1 MSSESSSSLKPS
13 DEKEEYFHNLFP
25 KRQLWKPNKE
35 YPLWDANWDG
45 RHPILTD
52 DKKKNEEQ
60 ARYVRKHGVTRHII
74 LVRHGQYDETYKED
88 EKRVL
93 TALGREQ
100 AKRTGERLAEL
111 LLKNGQTDSV
121 VMRVSNLTRAKETA
135 DIIAPY
141 LSSSVTQ
148 TPPDARLNEG
158 RPCHNIPCR
167 VNVSPRTI
175 KAVDDGHERIEQ
187 AFQSYFFRHTVSS
200 PTDEDGTT
208 DSNETKNEKEKT
220 EENQNESTITKNEEN
235 KPDPKASPKHEYEI
249 IVCHA
254 NVIRYFTC
262 RALQIPPEV
271 WLRLCIFNCSLTY
284 LTIRPTGTVS
294 CRLLGDIGHLDFPQ
308 ITFSNHYGFNW

>member
-1 MSSESSSSLKPS
+1 MTE
-13 DEKEEYFHNLFP
+13 
-25 KRQLWKPNKE
+25 
-35 YPLWDANWDG
+35 
-45 RHPILTD
+45 
-52 DKKKNEEQ
+52 
-60 ARYVRKHGVTRHII
+60 
-74 LVRHGQYDETYKED
+74 
-88 EKRVL
+88 
-93 TALGREQ
+93 LGREQ

-121 VMRVSNLTRAKETA
+121 IMRVSNLARAKETA

-167 VNVSPRTI
+167 MNVSPRTI

-187 AFQSYFFRHTVSS
+187 AFQSYFYRHTAPPS
-200 PTDEDGTT
+200 PTIEDTILDT
-208 DSNETKNEKEKT
+208 NVSNNDTKI
-220 EENQNESTITKNEEN
+220 ENKKMEDMPNESSVKKKEEI
-235 KPDPKASPKHEYEI
+235 KPDPTPSPKHEYEI

-262 RALQIPPEV
+262 RALQIPPEA

-294 CRLLGDIGHLDFPQ
+294 CRLLGDIGHLDYPQ